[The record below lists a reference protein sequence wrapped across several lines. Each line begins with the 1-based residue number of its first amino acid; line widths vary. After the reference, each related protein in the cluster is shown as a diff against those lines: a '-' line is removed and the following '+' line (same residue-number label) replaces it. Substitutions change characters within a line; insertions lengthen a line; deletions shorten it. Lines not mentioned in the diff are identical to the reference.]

1 LPPPFLFLYLGM
13 EKIIKEFWIKN
24 EWLLERYEE
33 DYGLNGRDYILSV
46 DDIEELEEILEN
58 YL

>member
-1 LPPPFLFLYLGM
+1 M

>member
-1 LPPPFLFLYLGM
+1 MNLISYIKVM
-13 EKIIKEFWIKN
+13 EKGIKEFWIKN

-46 DDIEELEEILEN
+46 NDVEELEEILKN